1 MILKKKTSQL
11 GEQPQVH
18 IQTTEPVMEQPRDA
32 QTQSSPPQHWQVQQQ
47 YQEPVQAQPLGQHSH
62 DPDYLHED
70 NRLGIPGTHI
80 NPLPLAVGRYG
91 DLVKYLP
98 TMKLSS
104 SRGYSLMRATR

>member
-1 MILKKKTSQL
+1 
-11 GEQPQVH
+11 
-18 IQTTEPVMEQPRDA
+18 MEQPRDA

-91 DLVKYLP
+91 DWVK
-98 TMKLSS
+98 
-104 SRGYSLMRATR
+104 RAVLYGKTDADCFIALITV